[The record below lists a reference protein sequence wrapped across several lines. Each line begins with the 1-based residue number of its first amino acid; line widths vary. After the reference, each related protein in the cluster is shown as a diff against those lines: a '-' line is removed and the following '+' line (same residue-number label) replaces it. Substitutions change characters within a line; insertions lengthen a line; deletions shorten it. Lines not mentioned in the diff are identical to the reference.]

1 MPPTEGQ
8 TSRTD
13 QPRLPGLNGN
23 GAGPGDSAFTLN
35 RAEPVHRWVPWI
47 AGFSA
52 GFVDDILDRV
62 PVAEHRV
69 PTVLDPFAGVGTTL
83 VQAMRRGWN
92 AVGFEINPYAALA
105 CRAKLR
111 IASYDLDALREATD
125 ALGRH
130 VVRRSDD
137 QSAIPRSAPPQG
149 FRSRAPFFSPS
160 IERQVLFAMDFI
172 AEVPNEP
179 TVDFLRVALGA
190 TMVGYS
196 NYSYEPSLG
205 RRVCAGKEP
214 ILEADVGAILRAKLE
229 AMCDDVEQWQAFAV
243 AAPEAQVHLQSYL
256 ADPCPVAPRSVDALI
271 TSPPYLNNYHY
282 PRNTRPHLYWLGLV
296 AAPKDMKHLEHE
308 SFGKFWQTVRAGPEV
323 PLEVDDPELHE
334 QIAALRERNRDR
346 GVYGGHGW
354 ANYAATYFND
364 CDRFCARTAELMRP
378 GGLVVVVIGNN
389 IVQGIEFRT
398 DEILARLAAR
408 HGLECADIHRV
419 RRKRTGSSII
429 NSSVRVEKA
438 GKRAELYESAV
449 ELRGRQRRRKRPRG

>member
-1 MPPTEGQ
+1 MPRARNQ
-8 TSRTD
+8 TARTD

-62 PVAEHRV
+62 PVTGNRA

-111 IASYDLDALREATD
+111 IASYRLAALREATD
-125 ALGRH
+125 ALAYC
-130 VVRRSDD
+130 VAERSKDE
-137 QSAIPRSAPPQG
+137 SATPTSAPPHG

-172 AEVPNEP
+172 ADVPDKP
-179 TVDFLRVALGA
+179 TADFLRVALGA

-214 ILEADVGAILRAKLE
+214 ILEADVAAVLRAKLE
-229 AMCDDVEQWQAFAV
+229 AMCDDVEHWQASAV
-243 AAPEAQVHLQSYL
+243 VAPEAQVHAQSYL
-256 ADPCPVAPRSVDALI
+256 ADACPVPPNSIDALI

-296 AAPKDMKHLEHE
+296 AASQDMKHLEHE

-323 PLEVDDPELHE
+323 ELEVDDADLRE
-334 QIAALRERNRDR
+334 QIVALRGRNRDR
-346 GVYGGHGW
+346 GVYGGAGW

-364 CDRFCARTAELMRP
+364 CGRFCARTAALMRP

-408 HGLECADIHRV
+408 HGLECTDIHQV

-429 NSSVRVEKA
+429 NSSVRVGKA
-438 GKRAELYESAV
+438 GGRVELYESAV
-449 ELRGRQRRRKRPRG
+449 DLKRT